1 VKRIFHRAV
10 RAITQSEFSARVDAI
25 HVASRADM
33 ARLSA
38 EGKAWEGLKENVSL
52 LGLKMDSGSR
62 AKMVFGERH

>member
-1 VKRIFHRAV
+1 M
-10 RAITQSEFSARVDAI
+10 DAI